1 MKSEQIHLTLFIF
14 FTLSACSSGNVPKTV
29 SSPNL
34 SADTLQAK
42 SNIENQIEKTIKLD
56 NGFEIKV
63 GRNEDLPPLQVYSL
77 FILTH
82 NDKQIYIDTSF
93 TEYEFTDTLYPI
105 VRAIDHETF
114 EVLVEI
120 NDRPLKN
127 YVKYFKV
134 FQDQIIYTEKMPT
147 FFPRAL
153 NFDEDENLELAG
165 FWGVGET
172 WGNNYSLTGYNP
184 IIYYEIRPTGITL
197 DSTLTITKNR
207 EFYDDFY
214 GFQYNVKIEFKTSEI
229 PKWEDEILKLVE
241 QSSNQIKMPG
251 SVNWE

>member
-29 SSPNL
+29 SSPDL
-34 SADTLQAK
+34 PVDTLQVE

-56 NGFEIKV
+56 HGFEIKV
-63 GRNEDLPPLQVYSL
+63 GRNEDLGTVQVYSF

-82 NDKQIYIDTSF
+82 NNKQIYIDTSF
-93 TEYEFTDTLYPI
+93 TEYEFGDSLYPI
-105 VRAIDHETF
+105 IRAIDHETF

-172 WGNNYSLTGYNP
+172 WGDNYSLTGYNP

-207 EFYDDFY
+207 EFYGDFY
-214 GFQYNVKIEFKTSEI
+214 GFQYNGKIEFKTSETI
-229 PKWEDEILKLVE
+229 KREDEILKLVE
-241 QSSNQIKMPG
+241 ISSNQVKMPG
-251 SVNWE
+251 TVNWE

>member
-14 FTLSACSSGNVPKTV
+14 FILSACSSGNVPKTV
-29 SSPNL
+29 SSPDL
-34 SADTLQAK
+34 PADTLQAK
-42 SNIENQIEKTIKLD
+42 SNIDNQVEKTIKFD
-56 NGFEIKV
+56 HGFEIKV
-63 GRNEDLPPLQVYSL
+63 GRNEDLAPLQIYSL

-82 NDKQIYIDTSF
+82 NNKQIYIDSSF
-93 TEYEFTDTLYPI
+93 TEYELGDSLYPI

-153 NFDEDENLELAG
+153 NLDEDENLELAG
-165 FWGVGET
+165 FWGIGET
-172 WGNNYSLTGYNP
+172 WGDNYSLTGYDP
-184 IIYYEIRPTGITL
+184 IIYFEIKPTGITL
-197 DSTLTITKNR
+197 DSALTISKNR
-207 EFYDDFY
+207 EFYGEFY
-214 GFQYNVKIEFKTSEI
+214 GFKYNGKIEFKTSETI
-229 PKWEDEILKLVE
+229 KREDEILKLE
-241 QSSNQIKMPG
+241 EISSNQVKMPG
-251 SVNWE
+251 PVKW